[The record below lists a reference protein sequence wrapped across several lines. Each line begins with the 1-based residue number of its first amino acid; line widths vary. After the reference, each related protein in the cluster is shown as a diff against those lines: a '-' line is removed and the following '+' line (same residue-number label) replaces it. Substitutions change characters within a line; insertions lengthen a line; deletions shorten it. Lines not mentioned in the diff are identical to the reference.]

1 MPFSVLSKPMH
12 KRWRKVLLVSLF
24 AAATATLFAWHKA
37 DDIPVEKLPPAVK
50 SVLDSYAQLLKE
62 SASVDEAAAAFARI
76 AGGSLVNENGSV
88 SSNTRQFGLRKDFN
102 NFKHYAWPIRITRV
116 NKTVS
121 RGEGYGSKKIA
132 GDRYT
137 IWIAKDDAAKGM
149 PAPVTIIAPPDG
161 DPKVVNVGSY

>member
-1 MPFSVLSKPMH
+1 MH
-12 KRWRKVLLVSLF
+12 LHPKRLARMVIF
-24 AAATATLFAWHKA
+24 AVAPAAIFAWNKA
-37 DDIPVEKLPPAVK
+37 DDIPAEQLPGAVK
-50 SVLDSYAQLLKE
+50 SVLVSYTHILKE
-62 SASVDEAAAAFARI
+62 SPTLEDAANAFARI

-88 SSNTRQFGLRKDFN
+88 SNNTKQFGLKKDLN

-137 IWIAKDDAAKGM
+137 IWIAKDDPAKGM
-149 PAPVTIIAPPDG
+149 PAPVTIIAPAG
-161 DPKVVNVGSY
+161 GEPKVVNVGSY